1 MHDEPDPDEAE
12 GTVRLFVGYGDSP
25 IWVPGGPMEYS
36 DTNLSVELKSDLAAW
51 EEDYYAGRASEKSER
66 PASHTARGR
75 ELAERLSAEL
85 GWRFS
90 VSVDSGHQGEQVLIR
105 SRRPAV
111 NPKAEQ
117 AFAARFSEEAAE
129 AERLRHEDLEAYAPN
144 SKQVFARRGRKKGH

>member
-25 IWVPGGPMEYS
+25 IWVPGGPMEYP
-36 DTNLSVELKSDLAAW
+36 DTNLSAELRSNLAAW
-51 EEDYYAGRASEKSER
+51 EEDYYTGRASETSQP

-90 VSVDSGHQGEQVLIR
+90 VSVDSGDQGKQVLIR
-105 SRRPAV
+105 SRRPAA

-129 AERLRHEDLEAYAPN
+129 AERLRHEDLEAYAPG
-144 SKQVFARRGRKKGH
+144 SKQVFARRGRPKK

>member
-1 MHDEPDPDEAE
+1 MKYP
-12 GTVRLFVGYGDSP
+12 
-25 IWVPGGPMEYS
+25 
-36 DTNLSVELKSDLAAW
+36 DTNLSVELTSDLAAW
-51 EEDYYAGRASEKSER
+51 EEDYYAGRASEKSEG

-90 VSVDSGHQGEQVLIR
+90 VSVDSGDQREQVLIR
-105 SRRPAV
+105 SSRPAA

-144 SKQVFARRGRKKGH
+144 SKQVFARGGRKKGR